1 MYMKKLLT
9 AAICAVTAVT
19 MLAGCGGG
27 ASGAA
32 SPAPATSEAVASEA
46 ATAAPSTDAATAA
59 ATETPAAT
67 ATPAPTEAPAA
78 TDTSA
83 AQGAPVSIVYERP
96 LWGNHSDPALPRNKA
111 IQQAIADKIG
121 VDVTVVGDPNPN
133 DQWAKPN
140 LMISAGDTLDL
151 FQVPNGNPSADW
163 HMYKAQGAIIPLNDL
178 LNQYGKDILANIN
191 PAALKLCTDADGNIW
206 SLPEECSSVTT
217 VMVMRQDWLDA
228 DGLKL
233 PAVGTSL
240 ADFEAVLQDFIDKH
254 NDTGFAPIWQASWF
268 DSNDNSLLG
277 SFIATGD
284 SDWLDPADN
293 KIKPCYVNPG
303 FKDYLATMADWYKK
317 GYINKDFATIGYQG
331 SVDNAMQGKA
341 GFWMN
346 WMSGGTIEAGP
357 DAATQA
363 NDPKAKWSIVP
374 APVGPTGIQAG
385 VSQGLPYDAD
395 VMITS
400 TCKNPE
406 AVMKYLN
413 YTMGTDEGFLLA
425 WQGVEGTDFTWA
437 DQAKGIINKKDDNNT
452 DIYQNYIFKTGAL
465 MSIVNKYQLGVGTAL
480 DPIVLDQSRY
490 PSHAAVD
497 LGFVYDNTA
506 WADTQTSLDGM
517 LAAEKY
523 KIIMGQDPVSA
534 WDDTIKSWLDQGGQ
548 AIIDGMTEQFNAKK

>member
-1 MYMKKLLT
+1 MNMKKLLT
-9 AAICAVTAVT
+9 AAACAVTVVT

-32 SPAPATSEAVASEA
+32 SP
-46 ATAAPSTDAATAA
+46 
-59 ATETPAAT
+59 TPAAT
-67 ATPAPTEAPAA
+67 ATTAAPSHAA
-78 TDTSA
+78 TTA
-83 AQGAPVSIVYERP
+83 AATTKAATTKAATTAATATTAAANTTAASGAPVSIVYERP
-96 LWGNHSDPALPRNKA
+96 LWGNHSDPALPRDKA
-111 IQQAIADKIG
+111 VQKAIADKIG

-133 DQWAKPN
+133 DQAAKPN
-140 LMISAGDTLDL
+140 LMISAGDTMDL
-151 FQVPNGNPSADW
+151 FQVPCGNPSTDW
-163 HMYKAQGAIIPLNDL
+163 RMYKAQGAIIPLNDL

-217 VMVMRQDWLDA
+217 VMIMRQDWLDA

-233 PAVGTSL
+233 PTVGTSL

-254 NDTGFAPIWQASWF
+254 NDTGFAPIWQALWF

-284 SDWLDPADN
+284 SNWLDPADN
-293 KIKPCYVNPG
+293 KLKPCYLNPG
-303 FKDYLATMADWYKK
+303 FKDYLTTMAVWYKK

-331 SVDNAMQGKA
+331 SYDNAMQGKA

-346 WMSGGTIEAGP
+346 WMSGGTLEGNP
-357 DAATQA
+357 DALTQA

-374 APVGPTGIQAG
+374 APVGPKGIQAG
-385 VSQGLPYDAD
+385 VSQSLPYDAD

-400 TCKNPE
+400 SCKNPE

-413 YTMGTDEGFLLA
+413 YTMGTDEGFLLG

-437 DQAKGIINKKDDNNT
+437 DKAKGIINKKDDNDTN
-452 DIYQNYIFKTGAL
+452 IYQYGIFKTGVL
-465 MSIVNKYQLGVGTAL
+465 VNIFNKYQLGMGTAIN
-480 DPIVLDQSRY
+480 PIALDQSKY

-517 LAAEKY
+517 IAAEKY

-534 WDDTIKSWLDQGGQ
+534 WDATIKSWLDQGGQ